1 MRAANIFL
9 LFLIAPVVGLL
20 IALSGFVQLSEG
32 LLLPVQRLEPAVGSL
47 EREMHQVNHQA
58 GFVRQSVEEQEEQYA
73 EQQRILAHLAQK
85 SQQQKQFS
93 DEVYEQR
100 ILDQLG
106 SPIREHLSARVEVK
120 VFKLEGIGYRG
131 VMAKVKPFDPRVLKV
146 VHEQGPG
153 ETTSAAVR
161 RTGAILGIN
170 GGGFYRVVQDGK
182 TYTLPIGNTMVDGKL
197 VGGFQPSR
205 EDIFFAGFNDRGKL
219 VGGICHD
226 RNYLNSLGARQGA
239 SFVPI
244 LIQNQRPV
252 PIPAQWK
259 NTRHPRTV
267 LGEYANGNLLLIVV
281 DGRQSPWSSG
291 VTLEDLQI
299 TLIQFGIINAYNLDG
314 GGSSVMVFKNEI
326 MNRPSD
332 KSERAMA
339 TSIVV
344 LP

>member
-1 MRAANIFL
+1 MRAANIFF

-32 LLLPVQRLEPAVGSL
+32 LLVPVQRLEPAVSSL
-47 EREMHQVNHQA
+47 EREMHQVHHQA

-73 EQQRILAHLAQK
+73 EQQRILTQLAQK

-106 SPIREHLSARVEVK
+106 SPIREHLSVRVEVK
-120 VFKLEGIGYRG
+120 VFELKGLGYRG

-146 VHEQGPG
+146 THQPGPG
-153 ETTSAAVR
+153 ETTSAATR
-161 RTGAILGIN
+161 RTGAILGVN
-170 GGGFYRVVQDGK
+170 GGGFYRVAQDGK

-197 VGGFQPSR
+197 VNGFQPSR
-205 EDIFFAGFNDRGKL
+205 EDIFFAGFNDLGKL

-226 RNYLNSLGARQGA
+226 NIDLNNLGARQGI
-239 SFVPI
+239 SFVPM

-252 PIPAQWK
+252 PVPNQWK

-267 LGEYANGNLLLIVV
+267 LGEYANGDLLFIVV
-281 DGRQSPWSSG
+281 DGRQSPWSNG

-299 TLIQFGIINAYNLDG
+299 AMIEFGIINAYNLDG
-314 GGSSVMVFKNEI
+314 GGSSALVFNNEL

-332 KSERAMA
+332 QTERAMA

-344 LP
+344 MP

>member
-1 MRAANIFL
+1 MRAANVFL

-32 LLLPVQRLEPAVGSL
+32 LLLPVQRLEPAVSSL
-47 EREMHQVNHQA
+47 EHEMYQVHHQA
-58 GFVRQSVEEQEEQYA
+58 GFVRQSVEEQEQQYA
-73 EQQRILAHLAQK
+73 EQQRILTQLAKK
-85 SQQQKQFS
+85 SRQQKQFS

-100 ILDQLG
+100 ILDKLG
-106 SPIREHLSARVEVK
+106 SPIREHLSERVEVK

-131 VMAKVKPFDPRVLKV
+131 VMAKVKPLDPQVLKV
-146 VHEQGPG
+146 VHQPGPG
-153 ETTSAAVR
+153 ETTSAATR
-161 RTGAILGIN
+161 RTGAILGVN

-197 VGGFQPSR
+197 VDGFQPSR
-205 EDIFFAGFNDRGKL
+205 EDIFFAGFNDQGKL
-219 VGGICHD
+219 VGGICYD
-226 RNYLNSLGARQGA
+226 RNDLNNLGARQGV

-252 PIPAQWK
+252 SIPVQWK

-267 LGEYANGNLLLIVV
+267 LGEYANGDLLFIVV

-299 TLIQFGIINAYNLDG
+299 TLIEFGIINAYNLDG
-314 GGSSVMVFKNEI
+314 GGSSSLVFNNEL
-326 MNRPSD
+326 MNRPSE